1 MAQASAVLPQDL
13 APPPA
18 LPGRVLIAGATG
30 FVGRALAAHL
40 ARGDAPLRL
49 LARHPPEAGLPEE
62 AEVTAADVRDPVAMR
77 AALDGVDTLVYLV
90 HSMGGPRGEE
100 FEARDREAAQ
110 NTVEAAEA
118 MGVRRILYLGG
129 LGEGQGLSPH
139 LASRR
144 EVAAVLGSGAP
155 QLTALRAALVIGPG
169 SASWEMLRG
178 LVERLPVMVCPRWV
192 RTRCQPVALRDA
204 VAALA
209 ACIGD
214 DATAG
219 QAYDLGGPDVLTY
232 RRMMEVV
239 GELVGRVPFIVEVPV
254 LTPQLSA
261 LWVDFVT
268 DTPKPLAHALIEG
281 MRNDVVCTGQSLDH
295 LLPAPPLPF
304 REAARLALQGRW

>member
-100 FEARDREAAQ
+100 FEARDRAAAQ

-118 MGVRRILYLGG
+118 VGVRRILYLGG

-144 EVAAVLGSGAP
+144 EVASVLGSGAP

-169 SASWEMLRG
+169 SASW
-178 LVERLPVMVCPRWV
+178 
-192 RTRCQPVALRDA
+192 VALRDA

-219 QAYDLGGPDVLTY
+219 QAYDLGGPDILTY

-239 GELVGRVPFIVEVPV
+239 GDLVGRVPSIVEVPV

-261 LWVDFVT
+261 LWVDLVT

-281 MRNDVVCTGQSLDH
+281 MRNDVVRTGQSLDH